1 MSLRINPDKME
12 INVNTGI
19 DVFQSLLIRIDKI
32 NDIEMREFLY
42 KTLLGFILQNATH
55 EQALNLL
62 KSFNSLIDDKD
73 ISKLQLEEMYKDI
86 IKLNDLLKDL

>member
-42 KTLLGFILQNATH
+42 KTLLGYLLEKSTD

-62 KSFNSLIDDKD
+62 KSFNSLMENKD
-73 ISKLQLEEMYKDI
+73 ISKLQLEQMYRDI
-86 IKLNDLLKDL
+86 IRLDDLLKDL